1 MREKK
6 RKMEIGELREAREW
20 RNNEREKK
28 KDGSR
33 RVKRSKV
40 EEK

>member
-1 MREKK
+1 
-6 RKMEIGELREAREW
+6 MEIGELREAREW

-33 RVKRSKV
+33 RVKRSKA

>member
-28 KDGSR
+28 RKMEVGGLR
-33 RVKRSKV
+33 ETR
-40 EEK
+40 